1 MIQGHFFQDLS
12 VLCNCQL
19 YNYRNFSQISLFC
32 AFQGLKKKVPIR
44 QDSMKHWQVQC
55 LFIEAFGTEQLINS
69 GAIWIQSFGS
79 RLLSDVSGHVY
90 LPRITDE
97 SKKRKRK
104 LIKEHPN

>member
-1 MIQGHFFQDLS
+1 MIQGHLFQDLS
-12 VLCNCQL
+12 NCQL
-19 YNYRNFSQISLFC
+19 HNYRNFSQISLFC

-79 RLLSDVSGHVY
+79 WLLSDVSGHVY
-90 LPRITDE
+90 LPQMSQWIE
-97 SKKRKRK
+97 KKKK
-104 LIKEHPN
+104 IN